1 MRKFYVIITDDKF
14 GVFDENKYKYTS
26 FFRDNISQAEV
37 VDECDLYEYL
47 VKILGRNILVK
58 YGFDMVYSI
67 GRVFSL

>member
-47 VKILGRNILVK
+47 VKILGGNILVK